1 MRVIP
6 MSVASLERTKL
17 PTAEDLWLMPSNG
30 SRRELVRG
38 VVREMPP
45 AGGEHGEI
53 AGDLLVALGAHVKS
67 HRLGRVVAAETGFVI
82 AHDPD
87 TVRAPDC
94 AFLSNARAPDRLS
107 KRYVEATPDLV
118 VEVVSPDDRAEEVSD
133 KVDQWLRA
141 GVSLVWVVHPRTR
154 IVVTHRPDGQ
164 ARILREGDTLSG
176 DEVVPGFEL
185 TVGRLFE

>member
-1 MRVIP
+1 
-6 MSVASLERTKL
+6 MSVALLERAKL
-17 PTAEDLWLMPSNG
+17 PTAEDLWLMPGNG

-53 AGDLLVALGAHVKS
+53 AGDLYYFLAHHVKS
-67 HRLGRVVAAETGFVI
+67 RRLGRVVAAEIGFVI

-94 AFLSNARAPDRLS
+94 AFLSNERAPDRLP
-107 KRYVEATPDLV
+107 KRYVEAIPDLV

-141 GVSLVWVVHPRTR
+141 GVRMVWVVHPRTR

-185 TVGRLFE
+185 AVGRLFE